1 MHHRHLPVAV
11 LLIGALVGCSGK
23 VLEGRKVDYKSAKTG
38 KQLEVPED
46 LSQPPVSDRYA
57 LPDAGPASYSQYN
70 KEGTAQAKPK
80 ANALLP
86 QVPGLRIERAGTQRW
101 LVVQRPA
108 EQVWPAL
115 KEFWQE
121 TGFIIDRE
129 APDVGIIETD
139 WAENRAKVPPSTL
152 RRLLGKVID
161 QAYSTPERDKFRS
174 RLERSADGKSSEIY
188 ITHRG
193 MYEAYKENNRSGQ
206 NPTIWQPRPTEPEL
220 EMEMLA
226 RLMMRLGAS
235 DTVVAEQRREAV
247 KLPEARAALGKLPDG
262 TPILEVKDDFDR
274 AWRRVGLA
282 LDRLGF
288 TVQDRDRSSGLYFVR
303 YQNPD
308 AAKKDSS
315 FWSFFKSGAKTPE
328 PDQYRVAVNEAD
340 TGSEVRVLNAK
351 GEPEKSNTASRI
363 LALLKDDLR

>member
-1 MHHRHLPVAV
+1 MYHRSLPAAV
-11 LLIGALVGCSGK
+11 IVVFALLGCSGK

-38 KQLEVPED
+38 KQLDVPED
-46 LSQPPVSDRYA
+46 LAQPPVSDRYA
-57 LPDAGPASYSQYN
+57 LPEGGPASFSQYN
-70 KEGTAQAKPK
+70 KEGPAKPK
-80 ANALLP
+80 TDALLP
-86 QVPGLRIERAGTQRW
+86 QPAGLRIERAGTQRW
-101 LVVQRPA
+101 LVADRPA
-108 EQVWPAL
+108 EQVWPVL

-121 TGFIIDRE
+121 MGFIIDRE
-129 APDVGIIETD
+129 SADLGIIETD
-139 WAENRAKVPPSTL
+139 WAENRAKVPQSTL
-152 RRLLGKVID
+152 RKLLGKVID

-174 RLERSADGKSSEIY
+174 RLERGAGGKTSEIY
-188 ITHRG
+188 VTHRG
-193 MYEAYKENNRSGQ
+193 MYEAYKETNRGGL

-226 RLMMRLGAS
+226 RLMLRLGAS
-235 DTVVAEQRREAV
+235 ETVVTEERREAA
-247 KLPEARAALGKLPDG
+247 KPPEPRATLGKLPDG

-303 YQNPD
+303 YQDPETV
-308 AAKKDSS
+308 KKDDS
-315 FWSFFKSGAKTPE
+315 FWSFFKSNSKKQD

-340 TGSEVRVLNAK
+340 AGSEVRVLNAQ
-351 GEPEKSNTASRI
+351 GQPEKSNTASRI

>member
-1 MHHRHLPVAV
+1 MHHRLLPVAV
-11 LLIGALVGCSGK
+11 LLLSALAGCSGK
-23 VLEGRKVDYKSAKTG
+23 VLEGRKVDYKSAKPA
-38 KQLEVPED
+38 KQLDVPED

-70 KEGTAQAKPK
+70 KEDPEKPK
-80 ANALLP
+80 ADALLP

-101 LVVQRPA
+101 LVVDRPA
-108 EQVWPAL
+108 EQVWPVL

-121 TGFIIDRE
+121 MGFIIGRE

-152 RRLLGKVID
+152 RKLLGKVID

-174 RLERSADGKSSEIY
+174 RIERGADGRSSEIY

-193 MYEAYKENNRSGQ
+193 MYEAYKETNRSGQ

-226 RLMMRLGAS
+226 QLMLRLGAG
-235 DTVVAEQRREAV
+235 DAVVARERIEAV
-247 KLPEARAALGKLPDG
+247 KPAEPRAVLGKLADG
-262 TPILEVKDDFDR
+262 TPVLEVRDDFDR

-308 AAKKDSS
+308 TAKKESS
-315 FWSFFKSGAKTPE
+315 FWSFFKRDPKAPE

-340 TGSEVRVLNAK
+340 AGSEVRVLNAQ
-351 GEPEKSNTASRI
+351 GQPEKSNTASRI
-363 LALLKDDLR
+363 LALLEDDLR